1 MPSDGQSELFDDDAE
16 GDGKYFKFYMPGVG
30 TPFPE
35 VNDPDY
41 STMGLVGA
49 VKGEDR
55 INWALLR
62 IIDVL
67 MFSATKKMADH
78 HRESSFTERN
88 EHQLEPA
95 VVWRQP

>member
-1 MPSDGQSELFDDDAE
+1 MAPLVACRLMQTTPLDGQATV
-16 GDGKYFKFYMPGVG
+16 GKYFKFYIPGVG

-49 VKGEDR
+49 TKGEER

-67 MFSATKKMADH
+67 M
-78 HRESSFTERN
+78 RI
-88 EHQLEPA
+88 
-95 VVWRQP
+95 